1 MAYDYLSCSSYL
13 HINIFVIIGVNY
25 PVEGKEGGI
34 LNGGVLPCSPNPDL
48 ILDQKIV
55 IFPHP
60 FSDLASKTHTRF
72 QTWPLRNYLDKN
84 SNKKDFLKAFL
95 NSHTSLSF
103 LLIWNWNDK
112 YVHTVL

>member
-1 MAYDYLSCSSYL
+1 MTYDYLSCSSYL

-25 PVEGKEGGI
+25 PVEGKEGGGGWGGGGWLTFLGI

-60 FSDLASKTHTRF
+60 FSDLASKKL
-72 QTWPLRNYLDKN
+72 LR
-84 SNKKDFLKAFL
+84 
-95 NSHTSLSF
+95 
-103 LLIWNWNDK
+103 
-112 YVHTVL
+112 

>member
-48 ILDQKIV
+48 ILDQKPYPI
-55 IFPHP
+55 PTQNGQSLYP
-60 FSDLASKTHTRF
+60 FSDQNSAKTLPFGAAHNYMGFIRESPRAFQRLDVF
-72 QTWPLRNYLDKN
+72 QTYD
-84 SNKKDFLKAFL
+84 
-95 NSHTSLSF
+95 SF
-103 LLIWNWNDK
+103 
-112 YVHTVL
+112 T

>member
-34 LNGGVLPCSPNPDL
+34 LNGGVLLCSPNPDL

-60 FSDLASKTHTRF
+60 FSDLAYKKL
-72 QTWPLRNYLDKN
+72 LR
-84 SNKKDFLKAFL
+84 
-95 NSHTSLSF
+95 
-103 LLIWNWNDK
+103 
-112 YVHTVL
+112 